1 MAPDNKT
8 TTPEGL
14 TGMLNMLQTVMN
26 NGQTQ
31 AASIADL
38 QRAQEAVAREV
49 SNLTRIIRGSNGN
62 DSLLVRIALLEQAIN
77 LSASSFQEVRKALE
91 ARQAE
96 DQKGRWQLVGVIIA
110 GVLALLSAAFTAL
123 LAMKR

>member
-14 TGMLNMLQTVMN
+14 TGVLGMLQTVMN
-26 NGQTQ
+26 NGQAQ

-49 SNLTRIIRGSNGN
+49 SNLTRIIRGNNGN
-62 DSLLVRIALLEQAIN
+62 DSLVVRIALLEQAIN

-123 LAMKR
+123 LAIKR

>member
-1 MAPDNKT
+1 MAPDK

-14 TGMLNMLQTVMN
+14 TGILGMLQTVMN
-26 NGQTQ
+26 NGQAQ

-38 QRAQEAVAREV
+38 QRAQDSVARDV
-49 SNLTRIIRGSNGN
+49 SNLIRNIRGNNGS
-62 DSLLVRIALLEQAIN
+62 DGLLVKIALLEQSIN
-77 LSASSFQEVRKALE
+77 SLASSLTDVRKALD

-96 DQKGRWQLVGVIIA
+96 DQKGRWQLVGIIIA

-123 LAMKR
+123 LAMKK